1 MKENC
6 VMKTAM
12 RFSLLALAALTVG
25 CAISPLDNI
34 NHFERVPVDNTPV
47 VAPIRSISSFSDGL
61 QCMDR
66 MLRDYRVPQTLV
78 TSKIIPDASG
88 KVSVST
94 KEMVITA
101 LSVMSRTSGTFRY
114 VDYEVDALRQDTV
127 QNLTTLLMNAGQM
140 RLQKPQLYISGAVAF
155 MDQNVSVSRM
165 GGGVSARN
173 WESGYSRDFIG
184 TVFGMEMHLGDFA
197 TRTLLPGIESANQI
211 VVSNAAH
218 GFDAGGRIRKTGI
231 QFNFSREVSQGTGT
245 AVRTLVELGVIEL
258 VGKWARVPYWQCL
271 ALDQSHPEY
280 QSQMRAWWEDMSAD
294 ERMRLFQNAL
304 RSSGYFS
311 GAVDGKPSAQ
321 LKDALSRF
329 QADQN
334 VGVTGL
340 VNYETYERL
349 SKDYVHFD
357 GAGHFLRVGWGH
369 AEKRTAAAKSGI
381 VTAAVSQQIIDSLKP
396 RNDRVAIDAPT
407 GRPPQVTVLLSNRDG
422 EYSVGENMSYSV
434 MLDRQAFV
442 YCYYLDSKRQV
453 SQVYPNPLQ
462 RAQPMRGNSAV
473 QVPDMSNP
481 NTFTIEFDQPGRQEL
496 ACFATEQEI
505 ITKLPPLLRGPAL
518 QPLQGVRSL
527 DEMQRAFTV
536 ANGDVKFGMAKVNWV
551 INKR

>member
-1 MKENC
+1 MKFA
-6 VMKTAM
+6 KKLGSRITA
-12 RFSLLALAALTVG
+12 LALAGMMTG
-25 CAISPLDNI
+25 CAISPRDNI
-34 NHFERVPVDNTPV
+34 NHFERIPTENTPV
-47 VAPIRSISSFSDGL
+47 VPPVRSISSFSDGL

-88 KVSVST
+88 KVSVGT

-140 RLQKPQLYISGAVAF
+140 RLQKPQLYISGSVAF

-165 GGGVSARN
+165 GGGISARN

-184 TVFGMEMHLGDFA
+184 TVFGMELHLGDFA
-197 TRTLLPGIESANQI
+197 TRTLLPGVDSANQI

-218 GFDAGGRIRKTGI
+218 GFDVGGRIRKTGV
-231 QFNFSREVSQGTGT
+231 QFNFSREISQGTGT

-271 ALDQSHPEY
+271 ALDQAHPEY
-280 QSQMRAWWEDMSAD
+280 QAQMRAWWEDMAAD

-304 RSSGYFS
+304 RSSGYFN

-321 LKDALSRF
+321 LKDAVMRY
-329 QADQN
+329 QADQH
-334 VGVTGL
+334 VGVTGN

-349 SKDYVHFD
+349 AKDYVHFD
-357 GAGHFLRVGWGH
+357 GAGHFIRVGWGH
-369 AEKRTAAAKSGI
+369 NEKRTAAAKAGV
-381 VTAAVSQQIIDSLKP
+381 VTGPVSQQIIDSLKP
-396 RNDRVAIDAPT
+396 RNERPAIDAPT

-422 EYSVGENMSYSV
+422 EYTVGENMSYSV

-442 YCYYLDSKRQV
+442 YCYYMDSRRQV
-453 SQVYPNPLQ
+453 SQIYPNPLQ
-462 RAQPMRGNSAV
+462 RAQPMRGNAAV

-496 ACFATEQEI
+496 ACFATDQEI

-527 DEMQRAFTV
+527 EEMQRAFTT
-536 ANGDVKFGMAKVNWV
+536 AQGEAKFGVARVNWV